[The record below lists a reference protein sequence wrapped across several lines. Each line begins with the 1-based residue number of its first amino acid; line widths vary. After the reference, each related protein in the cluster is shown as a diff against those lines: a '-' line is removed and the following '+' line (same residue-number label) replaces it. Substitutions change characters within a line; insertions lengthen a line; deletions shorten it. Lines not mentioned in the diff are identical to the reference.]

1 MLLFFI
7 LLISAAIIMEN
18 VYRKTKNKKQTINN
32 LNTIQYTNIYKA
44 KRYITTKIEFELYKI
59 LIPICEKYN
68 LIPLTQVVL
77 YEIIEVNLNKYDKN
91 YLKYFNKIASKS
103 IDFVIIDKNTS
114 RIRMCIELDDTTHNT
129 PARIKRDKF
138 LNTLFNEVDISPL
151 IRIKPQKNYNIA
163 EIEKLIIDNC
173 TDIIYSKE

>member
-7 LLISAAIIMEN
+7 LLILAAIIMEYI
-18 VYRKTKNKKQTINN
+18 YRKTKTKKQIINN
-32 LNTIQYTNIYKA
+32 SNTIQYTNIYKA

-59 LIPICEKYN
+59 LIQICEKYN

-77 YEIIEVNLNKYDKN
+77 YEIIEVNLNKYDKR

-103 IDFVIIDKNTS
+103 IDFVIIDKSTS

-129 PARIKRDKF
+129 PARIKRDEF

-163 EIEKLIIDNC
+163 EIEKLIVDNC
-173 TDIIYSKE
+173 TDIIYGKE